1 MSLGFASFAAREEAA
16 FGLQPALVERLGR
29 ECGEGRALGEQL
41 DDPEV
46 RAAHLEPTHL
56 LRLRRAWH
64 RFAALSQEAGAL
76 EVPALDALAIRA
88 ARFGGRL
95 GRDAAQRRELAGALA
110 AYAAGL
116 LARGRL
122 RVHARRPSD
131 RAPEAPPEEYAGLV
145 EHTLGCAE
153 LAPHRWFTAR
163 RGEEDGWLTL
173 ELVAAEGEAERAL
186 GPLATPELHAEL
198 HKAGAR
204 AAREVLHARAE
215 AQVLDTAAG
224 ALHALLARPPITGP
238 VAGVVSDG
246 QRLFAHLLGGE
257 ADGDSLELRPGELE
271 RLAGWIQARGAR
283 HAAVAAVGRGR
294 DLSGLLRALS
304 AAGLT
309 VERVREAG
317 LMKQARGQDQPLK
330 AEAARVAARRLQ
342 DPLDGHREL
351 RADELGLGEY
361 LDQVDATRLHAA
373 LEDVRAAVTWE
384 RGHGRVASP
393 AARGL
398 EVHPMVHG
406 LQDLRPGMELT
417 GTVANLTHFGAFVEL
432 GLPVQGLVHLSE
444 LAERFVAHPSE
455 VVAVGQRVRV
465 RVLEVDE
472 ARGRLALSMRPPRD
486 PRRQK
491 QGAEKRGA
499 ALSALDQLFKK

>member
-1 MSLGFASFAAREEAA
+1 MTHAFASFAAHEEAA
-16 FGLQPALVERLGR
+16 FGLPPALLERLGR

-46 RAAHLEPTHL
+46 RAANLEPLHL
-56 LRLRRAWH
+56 LRLRRAWQ
-64 RFAALSQEAGAL
+64 RFTALRQEAGAL

-122 RVHARRPSD
+122 RVHARRPPE
-131 RAPEAPPEEYAGLV
+131 RTPEAPPEEYGGLV

-163 RGEEDGWLTL
+163 RGEEDGWLEL
-173 ELVAAEGEAERAL
+173 ELVAPEGEAERAL
-186 GPLATPELHAEL
+186 GPLSTPELVAEL
-198 HKAGAR
+198 ARAGAK
-204 AAREVLHARAE
+204 AAREALHARAE
-215 AQVLDTAAG
+215 TQVLDTAAG
-224 ALHALLARPPITGP
+224 ALHALLARPPIAGS
-238 VAGVVSDG
+238 VAGVASDG
-246 QRLFAHLLGGE
+246 KRLYAHLLGGE
-257 ADGDSLELRPGELE
+257 ADGDSLELRPGEVE
-271 RLAGWIQARGAR
+271 RLVRWIQERGAR
-283 HAAVAAVGRGR
+283 HAAVAALDRGR

-330 AEAARVAARRLQ
+330 AEAARVAARRLR
-342 DPLDGHREL
+342 DPLDGHSEL
-351 RADELGLGEY
+351 GADELGLGEY
-361 LDQVDATRLHAA
+361 LDQVDASRLHAA
-373 LEDVRAAVTWE
+373 LEDVRAAVRWE
-384 RGHGRVASP
+384 RSHGRTAAP
-393 AARGL
+393 EARGL
-398 EVHPMVHG
+398 DIHPMVHG

-417 GTVANLTHFGAFVEL
+417 GTVSNLTHFGAFVEL

-444 LAERFVAHPSE
+444 LAERFVEHPSE

-491 QGAEKRGA
+491 QGSERRSA